1 MKKRVALSRRSFFKL
16 LAGLGTAFL
25 TLVWWRLS
33 QFQTGMENKLEFRH
47 NAGIPLGVSYFGKY
61 YLFRNATTVRA
72 FSTTCT
78 HAGCRIGKANTG
90 FLQCSCHGSR
100 FDAETGQPVKGPA
113 IKTLQELECYFD
125 EKSGQWIVRLQPI
138 GYKS

>member
-1 MKKRVALSRRSFFKL
+1 MKKQIVLSRRSFFQL
-16 LAGLGTAFL
+16 LAVLGTAFL
-25 TLVWWRLS
+25 AWMWYRLS
-33 QFQTGMENKLEFRH
+33 QFQTGKESKQVFRH
-47 NAGIPLGVSYFGKY
+47 NADIPLGVSYFEKY
-61 YLFRNATTVRA
+61 YLFRHETTVRA

-78 HAGCRIGKANTG
+78 HAGCRLVMANAG

-125 EKSGQWIVRLQPI
+125 EKSGQWIVKLQPI
-138 GYKS
+138 VYKS